1 MVKYILKRIL
11 LSIMILLGVSIIIYG
26 LMRAMPTSYVENQF
40 FANGNRNL
48 DDHYDVY
55 YQMLADASLARSNE
69 KGEYI
74 LKTDAQGNYVYSDK
88 EHPTVPDVEEM
99 PIMEGYFKWLKNAL
113 KGDFGTSFKY
123 EMPVGEKIFQ
133 CMGTSFLVALVSL
146 ILELIIAIPLG
157 IRCACKQYSRLDY
170 TVTFLT
176 MIGIS
181 FPSFFFGRM
190 MIKIFSEGLHSWTG
204 WGLPS
209 GGLPDLGDVSSLT
222 QFISDVKHL
231 ALPIAVLTILSVG
244 SLLRYTRTNTLEVL
258 SADYIRTARAKGLSE
273 KTVIYKHAFR
283 NTMIPVVTML
293 AGTLPS
299 LFGGAMITEQ
309 VFDLPGVGN
318 TAYQALIAGDIP
330 FVMGYN
336 MFIAVLSVLGVLLAD
351 LMYAVVDP
359 RVKLS

>member
-11 LSIMILLGVSIIIYG
+11 LSIVILLGVSIIIYG
-26 LMRAMPTSYVENQF
+26 LMRAMPTSYVETKF
-40 FANGNRNL
+40 FSNGNLNL
-48 DDHYDVY
+48 TDHYDRY
-55 YQMLADASLARSNE
+55 YQMLADASLARSDEN
-69 KGEYI
+69 GYFI
-74 LKTDAQGNYVYSDK
+74 LKTDENGNYIYSNPNY
-88 EHPTVPDVEEM
+88 PTVPDVEEM

-133 CMGTSFLVALVSL
+133 CMGTSFIVALVSL

-157 IRCACKQYSRLDY
+157 IKCACKQYSKLDY

-181 FPSFFFGRM
+181 FPSFFFGRL
-190 MIKIFSEGLHSWTG
+190 MIKLFAEKLRWF
-204 WGLPS
+204 PS
-209 GGLPDLGDVSSLT
+209 GSLPTLSGASVMT

-244 SLLRYTRTNTLEVL
+244 SLVRYTRTNTLEVL
-258 SADYIRTARAKGLSE
+258 NADYIRTARAKGLSE
-273 KTVIYKHAFR
+273 RTVIYKHAFR

-309 VFDLPGVGN
+309 IFDIPGVGN
-318 TAYQALIAGDIP
+318 VAYQALVAGDIP
-330 FVMGYN
+330 MVMGYN
-336 MFIAVLSVLGVLLAD
+336 MFIAVLTVAGVLLAD